1 MQWWIACYCQLAVV
15 AKLFPAHGLQVPPLL
30 RAFHAYRAEMASFVT
45 SLQYYI
51 VFEVLEP
58 NWAKLMTA
66 LPKAADLDAVIS
78 LHENTLQV
86 G

>member
-1 MQWWIACYCQLAVV
+1 L
-15 AKLFPAHGLQVPPLL
+15 LQVPHVL

-58 NWAKLMTA
+58 NWTKLMSGITV
-66 LPKAADLDAVIS
+66 AADLDAVIA
-78 LHENTLQV
+78 LHEGTLQV
-86 G
+86 CQGWLIM

>member
-1 MQWWIACYCQLAVV
+1 M
-15 AKLFPAHGLQVPPLL
+15 L